1 MTTTYF
7 KVAKRTPA
15 HRAQLFL
22 EHLNRDRGAFRKD
35 IFMQLCIPASASWYK
50 SSEGGVQGIYWSEI
64 PTADWKQVNKDPVAF
79 MPRTSTK
86 AGRLAQSLLSRIRFM
101 NKHDVM
107 KSFFGQDQVP
117 MVVLPNPGGSGFL
130 MPSLGYQMGTG
141 RCGGTAYIA
150 IHMKIL
156 AVEGVK
162 PVEGL
167 VEITAS
173 EYEKA
178 IMVKSKGKKARAA

>member
-15 HRAQLFL
+15 HKAQLSL
-22 EHLNRDRGAFRKD
+22 DQLNRERGAVRK
-35 IFMQLCIPASASWYK
+35 ILFKQLGIPASASWYK
-50 SSEGGVQGIYWSEI
+50 SSEGGVQGVYWPEI
-64 PTADWKQVNKDPVAF
+64 PTADWKQVNKDPIAF
-79 MPRTSTK
+79 LPRTSTK
-86 AGRLAQSLLSRIRFM
+86 TGRLAASLLSRIRFM

-107 KSFFGQDQVP
+107 KAFFGPDQVP
-117 MVVLPNPGGSGFL
+117 MVLLPDPGGTGFL

-162 PVEGL
+162 PVDGL

-178 IMVKSKGKKARAA
+178 TVSKAKGKKKAAA